1 MGTRS
6 RDLYDGK
13 LLPRDEGGGRRA
25 DRVEQSRRGLDALLS
40 DAEIAQKAL
49 ADLFTGLSEGGNVV
63 DPGVKSRAR
72 IEEKARSRQKDD
84 PSPPYLLVSF
94 RNSRL
99 HCTKFFKFGI
109 DLSGALRN

>member
-13 LLPRDEGGGRRA
+13 LLPRDESGRRRA

-40 DAEIAQKAL
+40 DAKIAQKAL

-72 IEEKARSRQKDD
+72 IVEKARSRQKDD
-84 PSPPYLLVSF
+84 SSPPYLLDFLIRSEIICYEVFVS
-94 RNSRL
+94 
-99 HCTKFFKFGI
+99 
-109 DLSGALRN
+109 DPSGALRN